1 MRRID
6 EKDDIDCNADDQK
19 TAVLLER
26 TVMDVKCRLKV
37 GAKLAGPGW
46 TEVYG
51 QNIED
56 IAKFE
61 CQTSL
66 SGLNLDFKSESKEAF
81 EVEGSESPVK
91 ASLRLM
97 NIGSYF

>member
-19 TAVLLER
+19 TSLLLER
-26 TVMDVKCRLKV
+26 SVLDVKCRLKV

-56 IAKFE
+56 IARFE

-66 SGLNLDFKSESKEAF
+66 SGLNLDFKSASKEAF
-81 EVEGSESPVK
+81 DVAGSDTPIK
-91 ASLRLM
+91 ASLKLM